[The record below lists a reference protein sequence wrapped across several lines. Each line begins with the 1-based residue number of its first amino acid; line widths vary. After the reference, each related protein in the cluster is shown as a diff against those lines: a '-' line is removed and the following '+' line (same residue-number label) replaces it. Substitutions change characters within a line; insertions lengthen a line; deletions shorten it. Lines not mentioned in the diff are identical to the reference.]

1 VKYMLLIH
9 GNSKG
14 WEDLDDWSQEDLQAM
29 VRFMHGI
36 NADLSDSGE
45 LLDAQGLAGP
55 EYAKTVRASQDGEP
69 IITDGPFSETKEVLA
84 GFWLLEVS
92 SEQRA
97 LEIATRISA
106 TPGPGGILINQPVEV
121 HPIGEP
127 PAV

>member
-14 WEDLDDWSQEDLQAM
+14 WEDLDVWSQEDLQAM

>member
-9 GNSKG
+9 GNSEG
-14 WEDLDDWSQEDLQAM
+14 WKDLDDWSREDLQAM

-36 NADLSDSGE
+36 NADLSASGE

-97 LEIATRISA
+97 LEIAARVSA

>member
-1 VKYMLLIH
+1 MKYMLLIH
-9 GNSKG
+9 GNAEG
-14 WEDLDDWSQEDLQAM
+14 WKDLDDWSQEDLRAM
-29 VRFMHGI
+29 VGFMHGI
-36 NADLSDSGE
+36 NADLSASGE

-97 LEIATRISA
+97 VEIAARISA

>member
-1 VKYMLLIH
+1 MLLIH

-14 WEDLDDWSQEDLQAM
+14 WEGLDDWSQEDLQAM

>member
-1 VKYMLLIH
+1 MLLIH
-9 GNSKG
+9 GNSEG
-14 WEDLDDWSQEDLQAM
+14 WKDLDDWSQEDLQAM

-36 NADLSDSGE
+36 NADLSASGE

-97 LEIATRISA
+97 LEIAARVSA
-106 TPGPGGILINQPVEV
+106 TPGPGGMLINQPVEV

>member
-9 GNSKG
+9 GNSEG
-14 WEDLDDWSQEDLQAM
+14 WKDLDDWSQEDLQAM

-36 NADLSDSGE
+36 NADLSASGE

-55 EYAKTVRASQDGEP
+55 EYAKTVRAGQDGEP

-97 LEIATRISA
+97 LEIAARVSA

>member
-1 VKYMLLIH
+1 MLLIH

>member
-9 GNSKG
+9 GNSEG
-14 WEDLDDWSQEDLQAM
+14 WKDLDDWSQEDLQAM

-36 NADLSDSGE
+36 NADLSASGE
-45 LLDAQGLAGP
+45 LLDAQGLAGA

-84 GFWLLEVS
+84 GFWLLDVP

-97 LEIATRISA
+97 LEIAARISA
-106 TPGPGGILINQPVEV
+106 TPGRGGTLINQPVEV

>member
-1 VKYMLLIH
+1 MLLIH
-9 GNSKG
+9 GNSEG
-14 WEDLDDWSQEDLQAM
+14 WKDLDDWSQEDLQAM

-36 NADLSDSGE
+36 NADLSASGE

-97 LEIATRISA
+97 LEIAARVSA

>member
-1 VKYMLLIH
+1 MLLIH
-9 GNSKG
+9 GNAEG
-14 WEDLDDWSQEDLQAM
+14 WKDLDDWSQEDLRAM
-29 VRFMHGI
+29 VGFMHGI
-36 NADLSDSGE
+36 NADLSASGE

-97 LEIATRISA
+97 LEIAARISA

>member
-1 VKYMLLIH
+1 MLLIH
-9 GNSKG
+9 GNSEG
-14 WEDLDDWSQEDLQAM
+14 WKDLDDWSQEDLQAM
-29 VRFMHGI
+29 VGFMHGI
-36 NADLSDSGE
+36 NADLSASGE

-55 EYAKTVRASQDGEP
+55 EYAKTVRASQEGGP

-84 GFWLLEVS
+84 GFWLVEVP

-97 LEIATRISA
+97 LEIAARISA

-127 PAV
+127 PTI

>member
-1 VKYMLLIH
+1 MKYMLLIH
-9 GNSKG
+9 GNSEG
-14 WEDLDDWSQEDLQAM
+14 WKDLDDWSQEDLQAM

-36 NADLSDSGE
+36 NADLSASGE

-97 LEIATRISA
+97 LEIAARVSA

>member
-1 VKYMLLIH
+1 MLLIH
-9 GNSKG
+9 GNSEG
-14 WEDLDDWSQEDLQAM
+14 WKDLDDWSQEDLQAM

-36 NADLSDSGE
+36 NADLSASGE

-97 LEIATRISA
+97 LEIAARISA
-106 TPGPGGILINQPVEV
+106 TPGPGGILINHPVEV
-121 HPIGEP
+121 HPIGES

>member
-1 VKYMLLIH
+1 MLLIH
-9 GNSKG
+9 GNAEG
-14 WEDLDDWSQEDLQAM
+14 WKDLDDWSQEDLRAM
-29 VRFMHGI
+29 VGFMHGI
-36 NADLSDSGE
+36 NADLSASGE

-97 LEIATRISA
+97 VEIAARISA

>member
-9 GNSKG
+9 GNSEG
-14 WEDLDDWSQEDLQAM
+14 WKVLDDWSQEDLQAM

-84 GFWLLEVS
+84 GFWLLEVP

-97 LEIATRISA
+97 LEIAARISA

-121 HPIGEP
+121 HPIGEA